1 MTAVAAPSGMGD
13 LGTLRLEYRSNK
25 AALLARLGVQG
36 SSTRGVRKALQELS
50 RLTDQTL
57 RELWALAGF
66 GPGFSLV
73 AVGGY
78 GRGELFPFSDVD
90 VLVLLPDGA
99 QPDTDTTLTAWR
111 LAPACAPSA
120 TACSRRPKT

>member
-1 MTAVAAPSGMGD
+1 MTVAATPSSLGD

-25 AALLARLGVQG
+25 AALLARLGDQG
-36 SSTRGVRKALQELS
+36 SSTRGVRKALQDLS

-57 RELWALAGF
+57 RELWALADF

-90 VLVLLPDGA
+90 VLVLLPDGS
-99 QPDTDTTLTAWR
+99 QPDADMALKAR
-111 LAPACAPSA
+111 LESFIGACWDLGLEIG
-120 TACSRRPKT
+120 